1 MDNEGGGWQ
10 APVNAK
16 NGVDGMVEEF
26 VGKNSVWETTKVDP
40 AVRRKLQLIK
50 DLQGAQK
57 RGEMHIAYQPKINPY
72 KQQIVGMEA
81 LVRWEHP
88 VYGRIS
94 PDEFIPFAERTGTI
108 IPLGSWVIRMA
119 CLQLKKWHSAGHSQL
134 HMAIN
139 LSAYQLQVEGFVENV
154 SQILQELELSA
165 NFLQFE
171 VTESAD
177 IYYNQIGIKRL
188 HELKRLG
195 IQIYMDD
202 FGIGYSALSCLQRM
216 PVDGIKIDRAL
227 TKQLG
232 KDSVYQM
239 MKAMIQLAQ
248 GLRLKVVVEGVDSD
262 EKMSILKKWHVHE
275 VQGFLFSQ
283 PFPPDELTQLLDQI
297 GGDEG

>member
-1 MDNEGGGWQ
+1 LAKAGNT
-10 APVNAK
+10 K
-16 NGVDGMVEEF
+16 NGVDGMVEEY
-26 VGKNSVWETTKVDP
+26 VEKSGVWKAAKDDP
-40 AVRRKLQLIK
+40 AVQRKLQLIK

-57 RGEMHIAYQPKINPY
+57 RGEMHIDYQPKINPY
-72 KQQIVGMEA
+72 KLKIVGVEA

-88 VYGRIS
+88 VYGSVS
-94 PDEFIPFAERTGTI
+94 PDEFIPFAERTGSI
-108 IPLGSWVIRMA
+108 IPLGIWIIRMA
-119 CLQLKKWHSAGHSQL
+119 CLQLKKWHSAGYSHL
-134 HMAIN
+134 HVSIN

-171 VTESAD
+171 VTESPD
-177 IYYNQIGIKRL
+177 IYYNQEGIKRL

-227 TKQLG
+227 TRQMAKN
-232 KDSVYQM
+232 SVYQM
-239 MKAMIQLAQ
+239 VKAMVQLAQ
-248 GLRLKVVVEGVDSD
+248 GLRLKVVVEGVESE
-262 EKMSILKKWHVHE
+262 EKMTTLKKWHVHE
-275 VQGFLFSQ
+275 VQGFLFSR
-283 PFPPDELTQLLDQI
+283 PYPPDELTQLLDQI